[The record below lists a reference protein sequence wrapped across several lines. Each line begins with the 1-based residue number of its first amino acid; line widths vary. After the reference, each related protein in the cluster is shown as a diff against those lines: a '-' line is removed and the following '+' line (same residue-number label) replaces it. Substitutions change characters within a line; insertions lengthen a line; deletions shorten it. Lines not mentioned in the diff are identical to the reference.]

1 LPKPVTSACRT
12 KDPGRGSTPRGKRVV
27 TQTQPQPRRQL
38 PLPLSPA
45 LRIQQ
50 GRDLSRR
57 LAPLISGRLELT
69 ITDNRSVMISVQR
82 DLRRGMFKVR
92 LHNFFADAPDPITR
106 SLARY
111 IAVNDDDASKVLN
124 DYIDQQEDRIRPT
137 KRERVAIARPPRR
150 RTEGKHFDLAA
161 IFEQVNQ
168 RYFQGRVRSG
178 ISWGRQASRGRT
190 RRSVRVGSFCVEQDL
205 IRIHPGLDQ
214 AWIPAFYIEW
224 VVFHEMLH
232 AVHPI
237 PVVKGRRRF
246 HTADFARDEFRFE
259 DFDRATTWE
268 RANIAALLCI

>member
-1 LPKPVTSACRT
+1 M
-12 KDPGRGSTPRGKRVV
+12 
-27 TQTQPQPRRQL
+27 TQTQPQRRRQL

-45 LRIQQ
+45 LRMQQ

-57 LAPLISGRLELT
+57 LAPFISGRLELT

-92 LHNFFADAPDPITR
+92 LHHLFADAPDPIAR

-111 IAVNDDDASKVLN
+111 IAVDDTAASRVLN

-137 KRERVAIARPPRR
+137 QRERERKQVVVRKPRP
-150 RTEGKHFDLAA
+150 RTEGRHYDLAV
-161 IFEQVNQ
+161 IFEAINQ
-168 RYFQGRVRSG
+168 RYFEGLVRCG
-178 ISWGRQASRGRT
+178 ITWGRQASRGRT

-214 AWIPAFYIEW
+214 AWVPAYYIQW

-246 HTADFARDEFRFE
+246 HTADFARDELRFE
-259 DFDRATTWE
+259 DYDRATSWE
-268 RANIAALLCI
+268 HANIAALLCI

>member
-1 LPKPVTSACRT
+1 M
-12 KDPGRGSTPRGKRVV
+12 
-27 TQTQPQPRRQL
+27 TQTQPQPQRSRQL

-45 LRIQQ
+45 LRMKQ

-57 LAPLISGRLELT
+57 LTPFISGRLELI

-92 LHNFFADAPDPITR
+92 LHHLFVDAPDSITR
-106 SLARY
+106 ALARY
-111 IAVNDDDASKVLN
+111 IAVNDAAASRALN
-124 DYIDQQEDRIRPT
+124 KYIDQQEDRIQPARHE
-137 KRERVAIARPPRR
+137 REVEVVRKPRR
-150 RTEGKHFDLAA
+150 RTEGRHYDLAV
-161 IFEQVNQ
+161 IFEEINQ
-168 RYFQGRVRSG
+168 RYFEGQVGCG
-178 ISWGRQASRGRT
+178 ITWGRQASRGRT

-214 AWIPAFYIEW
+214 AWIPAYYIQW

-246 HTADFARDEFRFE
+246 HTADFARDELRFE
-259 DFDRATTWE
+259 DYDRATTWE
-268 RANIAALLCI
+268 HANIAALLCI